1 MTARKPIRL
10 GYEALHRIL
19 QAANKCSSNLDQA
32 EFWSDLVHCV
42 ARFRLRSTYGKASFI
57 RAREKRFSAIQ
68 KHAKEL
74 ALLLKED
81 EAEEDVIGNNWR
93 EILPRDMLSPRE
105 FAEILNGLLMDLKHL
120 WKEKSSDSLRNHLAM
135 FEKEYGGGMSAF
147 EMLAGAELALVFK
160 KFFGDPSFSRTDE
173 GPTGPFI
180 KFVLA
185 VLTEFKI
192 KNRGKPYRAETI
204 VAALTK
210 ARAGRPRRK
219 GKTT

>member
-1 MTARKPIRL
+1 MIDRAAAI
-10 GYEALHRIL
+10 ARIL
-19 QAANKCSSNLDQA
+19 QAADKCSSNLDQA
-32 EFWSDLVHCV
+32 EFWSDLVRCV
-42 ARFRLRSTYGKASFI
+42 ERFRLRSTYGKASFI

-81 EAEEDVIGNNWR
+81 EAEEDLIGYNWR
-93 EILPRDMLSPRE
+93 EILPRDMLSPLA
-105 FAEILNGLLMDLKHL
+105 FAENLSRLLMDLKHL
-120 WKEKSSDSLRNHLAM
+120 WNEKSPDSLRNHLAM
-135 FEKEYGGGMSAF
+135 FEKDYGGGMSAF
-147 EMLAGAELALVFK
+147 EMLAGGELALVFK
-160 KFFGDPSFSRTDE
+160 KFFSEPSFSRTE
-173 GPTGPFI
+173 QGPTGPFI

-192 KNRGKPYRAETI
+192 TNRGRPYRAET
-204 VAALTK
+204 VAAALTK